1 MPTRRHNWKWG
12 ILFNGEKL
20 TMDELLDYSRLAEE
34 AGADSLWEAE
44 LWRDGF
50 VPLTAMASVTKRV
63 RLGTGVAHFARPPML
78 TELSAMSL
86 AEFSHERFI
95 LGLGTAPREWNE
107 NWHGLAYRKPVTR
120 MREYVE
126 CIRAMWTATPTQPIN
141 YSGEFYQVKDYRRLV
156 PAPYEQ
162 VPIYLAAVLP
172 KMIQLAGSHANG
184 MIANVLNTP
193 RYFSE
198 VVHPNLKKGKEAG
211 QRQPRPLAE
220 PFEFCAVKAYII
232 NPDRQRARDIARY
245 AIAFYSNLPYF
256 DIVLD
261 PMGFTPAKLAIRA
274 ATQLN
279 DMAAALKA
287 VTEDMIDALV
297 LAGTTDDIH
306 RQLEPFVGLCDSL
319 ILTFPAFGAEAEETR
334 AGHAAII
341 EAFAQ

>member
-1 MPTRRHNWKWG
+1 MATRRHNWKWG
-12 ILFNGEKL
+12 ILFNGDKL
-20 TMDELLDYSRLAEE
+20 TIDEMCQYAALAED

-50 VPLTAMASVTKRV
+50 VPLTAMASVTKHV
-63 RLGTGVAHFARPPML
+63 RLGTCVAHFARPPML

-95 LGLGTAPREWNE
+95 LGLGTAPPEWNE

-141 YSGEFYQVKDYRRLV
+141 YTGECYQVKDYRRLM
-156 PAPYEQ
+156 PATYQ
-162 VPIYLAAVLP
+162 HIPIYLAAVLP
-172 KMIQLAGSHANG
+172 KMIQLAGSLADG

-198 VVHPNLKKGKEAG
+198 VVHPNLKRGRAAA
-211 QRQPRPLAE
+211 QRQSE
-220 PFEFCAVKAYII
+220 PFEFCAVKACVM

-261 PMGFTPAKLAIRA
+261 PMGFTEAKLAIRA
-274 ATQLN
+274 ATQQN
-279 DMAAALKA
+279 DSAAALQA
-287 VTEDMIDALV
+287 VTEDMIDTLV
-297 LAGTTDDIH
+297 LAGSADDVH
-306 RQLEPFVGLCDSL
+306 RQLEPFVGLCDTL
-319 ILTFPAFGAEAEETR
+319 ILTFPAFGADAEETR

-341 EAFAQ
+341 EAFG